1 MTDAPKGALS
11 HRGHEPGLSD
21 ASKETPKQSRPFLEV
36 LFAKISAKLEDNNG
50 YKMRSHD
57 DF

>member
-21 ASKETPKQSRPFLEV
+21 ASEETPKQSRPFLED
-36 LFAKISAKLEDNNG
+36 LFSLKTSVCQNFCKT
-50 YKMRSHD
+50 
-57 DF
+57 